1 MEFINP
7 YSIPAIA
14 ALLLKLMLLWVVK
27 VMPLRTTEARMF
39 LAFLA
44 VLALHNFS
52 EIMVFNYSG
61 PRDGIIPLRSGLLY
75 FTMSVV
81 AMAVLVHLMLVRL
94 KTSTGWNV
102 ALEHWKLLYVPAGAV
117 LFLLWTSDYMI
128 RGFVPYGFSYT
139 RVPGPLYGWFELYA
153 LVYLSAAIAILGTA
167 TWYSAN
173 RSQRRKNVITAL
185 GMAPIITMPI
195 AVIVLQKADLN
206 VFNLPLWFALG
217 LTFFLMVM
225 AYAIYEHRL
234 FDVFFHLPG
243 TRLHGRHT
251 RFHQDIKSFLTE
263 LDRLPQLS
271 VEEALNKLA
280 STLKCSVALVGPG
293 RATVAAEPLSA
304 ATNRLRFDH
313 LAANQLESIDEI
325 VLTKELRN
333 ERPDIYTTLSEA
345 NCAAVLPFRP
355 FKTTSA
361 GWLLLGG
368 AQNAP
373 DELPIDFAMVESLFH
388 RMGDLFLDNIV
399 REREQVAML
408 QQELEHQKA
417 VNEQLEARVAQK
429 DNTIKTLYNQY
440 AAHGAGTAASVSLEE
455 LTAGLEKKVICET
468 LAELKGNVSATAK
481 SLGLTRQTLY
491 ARMESYGIDSSKWRT
506 RRRKGRATSG

>member
-1 MEFINP
+1 MELINI
-7 YSIPAIA
+7 YSIPAVT

-27 VMPLRTTEARMF
+27 VMPMRTAEARVF

-61 PRDGIIPLRSGLLY
+61 PQDGIIPLRSGLLY

-81 AMAVLVHLMLVRL
+81 AMAVLVHLMLIRL
-94 KTSTGWNV
+94 KTSTGWNIP
-102 ALEHWKLLYVPAGAV
+102 LGYWKLLYVPAGVV
-117 LFLLWTSDYMI
+117 LFLLWTSDDMI

-139 RVPGPLYGWFELYA
+139 RVPGPLYGWFEFYA
-153 LVYLSAAIAILGTA
+153 LAYLSAAIALLGA
-167 TWYSAN
+167 AAWYSAS
-173 RSQRRKNVITAL
+173 RSQRRKNIITAL
-185 GMAPIITMPI
+185 GMAPIIAMPI
-195 AVIVLQKADLN
+195 AVIVLQKAGLN
-206 VFNLPLWFALG
+206 LFNLPLWFALG

-234 FDVFFHLPG
+234 FDVFFHVPG

-304 ATNRLRFDH
+304 NPNRLKVDQLATNDLGR
-313 LAANQLESIDEI
+313 IDEI

-333 ERPDIYTTLSEA
+333 ERPDIYATLSEA

-355 FKTTSA
+355 FRSTSA

-373 DELPIDFAMVESLFH
+373 DELPIDFEMVESLFH

-399 REREQVAML
+399 REREQLDVL
-408 QQELEHQKA
+408 HRELDHQKA
-417 VNEQLEARVAQK
+417 VNEQLAARVAQK
-429 DNTIKTLYNQY
+429 ENTIRTLYNQY
-440 AAHGAGTAASVSLEE
+440 ASHGTGVSLEE
-455 LTAGLEKKVICET
+455 LTSGLEKKVICDT
-468 LAELKGNVSATAK
+468 LAQLHGNVSATAK

-491 ARMESYGIDSSKWRT
+491 AKMENYGIDSSRWRT
-506 RRRKGRATSG
+506 GRRKGRSTSR